1 MLLIISRK
9 TLSLLATLLLP
20 VLLASNASASLL
32 ISPTRLSFAER
43 ERSSKVFLMNTSSET
58 KTYRLEFQQQRQLPD
73 GRYQALNEEELASFN
88 IASSMLRFS
97 PRQVTL
103 GPGERQQVRIA
114 VRRPKDLAPGEYR
127 SHLLLAA
134 LPGNKERKQTE
145 GVGIQL
151 NLRLSFSIPVIIRA
165 GGLDATAEFGT
176 VALYRDAT
184 SAKPDGLTF
193 ALNRSGLHSTFGS
206 LKAFWRSYDGVE
218 ERHVATLNNVAVFH
232 ENKHRVISLPFHDPI
247 AQDGTLRLI
256 YEGDDEFGGR
266 VLAEQQLTISDY
278 QLAP

>member
-32 ISPTRLSFAER
+32 ISPTRVTFAER
-43 ERSSKVFLMNTSSET
+43 ERSTKVFLMNTSNET

-73 GRYQALNEEELASFN
+73 GRYQALNEKELASFN

-114 VRRPKDLAPGEYR
+114 VRRPKDLALGEYR

-134 LPGNKERKQTE
+134 LPGSKDRSQTE

-151 NLRLSFSIPVIIRA
+151 NLLLSFSIPVIVRA
-165 GGLDATAEFGT
+165 GGLDANAEFGT
-176 VALYRDAT
+176 VALYRETGD
-184 SAKPDGLTF
+184 AKPDGVTF
-193 ALNRSGLHSTFGS
+193 AINRSGLHSTFGS
-206 LKAFWRSYDGVE
+206 LKAFWRPHDGGE
-218 ERHVATLNNVAVFH
+218 ERQVATLNNVAVFH
-232 ENKHRVISLPFHDPI
+232 ENKQRVISLPFHDPI
-247 AQDGTLRLI
+247 SQDGTLRLI
-256 YEGDDEFGGR
+256 YEGDDEFEGR
-266 VLAEQQLTISDY
+266 ALTEQQLTISDY
-278 QLAP
+278 RLAP

>member
-58 KTYRLEFQQQRQLPD
+58 KTYRLEFQQQRHLPD

-134 LPGNKERKQTE
+134 LPGSKDLRQTE

-151 NLRLSFSIPVIIRA
+151 NLRLSFSIPVIVRV
-165 GGLDATAEFGT
+165 GGLDAAAEFGS
-176 VALYRDAT
+176 VKIYRDAG
-184 SAKPDGLTF
+184 SAKPDGVTF
-193 ALNRSGLHSTFGS
+193 AINRSGLHSTFGS
-206 LKAFWRSYDGVE
+206 LKAFWRPHDSGE
-218 ERHVATLNNVAVFH
+218 ERQVATLNNVAVFH
-232 ENKHRVISLPFHDPI
+232 ENSQRLVRLPFHDPI
-247 AQDGTLRLI
+247 SQDGMLRLI
-256 YEGDDEFGGR
+256 YEGDDEFEGR
-266 VLAEQQLTISDY
+266 ALTEQQLTISDY
-278 QLAP
+278 RLAP

>member
-9 TLSLLATLLLP
+9 PLSLLAGLLLP
-20 VLLASNASASLL
+20 VLLASNAYASLL
-32 ISPTRLSFAER
+32 ISPTRLTFGDR
-43 ERSSKVFLMNTSSET
+43 ERSAKVFLMNTSSET
-58 KTYRLEFQQQRQLPD
+58 KTYRLEFQEQRQLPD
-73 GRYQALNEEELASFN
+73 GRYQSLKESELAGFN
-88 IASSMLRFS
+88 TASRMLRFS

-134 LPGNKERKQTE
+134 LPGNKDRKQTE

-151 NLRLSFSIPVIIRA
+151 NLRLSFSIPVIVRA
-165 GGLDATAEFGT
+165 GGLDAAAEFGP
-176 VALYRDAT
+176 VELYQDAG
-184 SAKPDGLTF
+184 SAKPDGMSF
-193 ALNRSGLHSTFGS
+193 ALNRSGLHSTFGN
-206 LKAFWRSYDGVE
+206 LKAFWLPHQGGE
-218 ERHVATLNNVAVFH
+218 EHHVATLNNVSVFH
-232 ENKHRVISLPFHDPI
+232 ENEQRLVRLSFHDPI
-247 AQDGTLRLI
+247 TQDGTLRLI

-266 VLAEQQLTISDY
+266 TLAEQQLTISDY